1 MHFARAAAASAF
13 IDGWKCVEMC
23 QAYLMLTAYAVPTQR
38 FEDSRSGFYS
48 GVASRYNRYFAHFS
62 FGSSHNHCSRLA
74 LELGLNRDSK
84 ESPRDERHERE
95 LLNRR
100 RTWMIC
106 SIMDGSTS
114 LETGKAPGVGKD
126 EEVCRFFRYS
136 LPSQAN
142 TVCA

>member
-1 MHFARAAAASAF
+1 MEVCGDVSGLLDAHGVCRTYSALR
-13 IDGWKCVEMC
+13 GQSERLLLWRC
-23 QAYLMLTAYAVPTQR
+23 QQVTQ
-38 FEDSRSGFYS
+38 S
-48 GVASRYNRYFAHFS
+48 FS
-62 FGSSHNHCSRLA
+62 FSYFGSSHLAIALSRLA

-84 ESPRDERHERE
+84 VQPLDERHERE

-126 EEVCRFFRYS
+126 EEVCRFY
-136 LPSQAN
+136 
-142 TVCA
+142 

>member
-1 MHFARAAAASAF
+1 MEVCGDVSGLLDAHGVCRTYSALRGQSERLLLWRCQQVTYSHFLF
-13 IDGWKCVEMC
+13 P
-23 QAYLMLTAYAVPTQR
+23 Y
-38 FEDSRSGFYS
+38 FGFVS
-48 GVASRYNRYFAHFS
+48 FS
-62 FGSSHNHCSRLA
+62 ILRLA

-84 ESPRDERHERE
+84 VQPLDERHERE

-126 EEVCRFFRYS
+126 EEVCRFF
-136 LPSQAN
+136 
-142 TVCA
+142 